1 MVNLS
6 HQQTGDE
13 ETMEYV
19 RNLKETGIEL
29 LCRFGRFGVGKS
41 IIAGMFEFEIPKEC
55 RSCSADQWDREKW
68 SETGGRA
75 DEPGNYDLL

>member
-41 IIAGMFEFEIPKEC
+41 IIAGMFRLGVAITRLRKYLPYVK
-55 RSCSADQWDREKW
+55 
-68 SETGGRA
+68 
-75 DEPGNYDLL
+75 

>member
-19 RNLKETGIEL
+19 KNLKEMGIEL

-41 IIAGMFEFEIPKEC
+41 IGPGMFEFDIRK
-55 RSCSADQWDREKW
+55 
-68 SETGGRA
+68 
-75 DEPGNYDLL
+75 N